1 MTRIPFQ
8 TPWQSLNDLQRNAP
22 EIWEQMKDVFAKNW
36 RLGFTAFGGPPV
48 HFQIM
53 HKKFVEKNHW
63 IDEQLYQEIFALS
76 QALPGPAS
84 TKMLYTVNYIHGGFL
99 GAILAFFLWCL
110 PGAIAMYGLSL
121 GVSRIGDTLPPP
133 VYALLSGLN
142 AATVGIIALAAVQL
156 ADKAITDKLTR
167 LLVFLG
173 GVAGM
178 LYTRLWYFP
187 VLMAGAGVATL
198 IWDYRWPHALKRVVW
213 PRQRSSEI
221 VGDGGVA
228 EQGIAVSSSTR
239 PTSAANRD
247 AEQTLRSRRGPD
259 TDQTDTPLPTL
270 NQSSSSPPNTDSTD
284 RVVPPTVELKLITW
298 KTGIYIIALFI
309 LSFIAIMILRA
320 LVKQPPRSL
329 SLFANLYLAGTI
341 IFGGGPVVIPLLRE
355 YIVAEGWVSPRDF
368 LLGLALIQSF
378 PGPNFNFAVYLGSLA
393 TAGTFL
399 PSFAGAVI
407 AFIGIFT
414 PGIVIVTGVMGLWRV
429 LRSRRWLLSIL
440 RGVNAGAVGLVFTAV
455 YKLWQ
460 IGFVDA
466 ENQSGSPLGR
476 DPWWVAVTATS
487 FVGGAWFGL
496 SAPLAI
502 LLGGVMGSVW
512 FGVVKS

>member
-8 TPWQSLNDLQRNAP
+8 TSWQSLNSIQRHAP
-22 EIWEQMKDVFAKNW
+22 EIWEQVKDVFAKNW
-36 RLGFTAFGGPPV
+36 HLGFTAFGGPPV
-48 HFQIM
+48 HFQII

-84 TKMLYTVNYIHGGFL
+84 TKMLYTINYIHGGFS
-99 GAILAFFLWCL
+99 GAILAFFLWCF

-121 GVSRIGDTLPPP
+121 GVSRIGDTLPLP

-198 IWDYRWPHALKRVVW
+198 VWDYRWPHALILLVW
-213 PRQRSSEI
+213 RRWSTRET
-221 VGDGGVA
+221 VGEGGVA
-228 EQGIAVSSSTR
+228 EQDISVSSSNR
-239 PTSAANRD
+239 PATVTEESI
-247 AEQTLRSRRGPD
+247 RSRRGQGG
-259 TDQTDTPLPTL
+259 DQQIPLSTHPTSSPYPETDTE
-270 NQSSSSPPNTDSTD
+270 TD
-284 RVVPPTVELKLITW
+284 RVVPAPVELKLITW
-298 KTGIYIIALFI
+298 KTGIYILILFL
-309 LSFIAIMILRA
+309 LSFITVMVLRA
-320 LVKQPPRSL
+320 LLKSPPRGV

-378 PGPNFNFAVYLGSLA
+378 PGPNFNFAVYLGALA
-393 TAGTFL
+393 TAGTSL
-399 PSFAGAVI
+399 PSFVGALV

-414 PGIVIVTGVMGLWRV
+414 PGIVIVTGVMGLWKL

-460 IGFVDA
+460 IGYVDA
-466 ENQSGSPLGR
+466 EHQSGSPLGR

-502 LLGGVMGSVW
+502 LLGGVMGLLW
-512 FGVVKS
+512 YAVVEA